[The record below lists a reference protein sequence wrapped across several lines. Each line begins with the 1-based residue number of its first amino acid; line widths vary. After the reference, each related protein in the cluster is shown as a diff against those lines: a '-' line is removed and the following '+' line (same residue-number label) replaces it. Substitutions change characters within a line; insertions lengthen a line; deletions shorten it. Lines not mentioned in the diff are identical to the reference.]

1 MRTKPFMKIETI
13 ANDNIDVIEPLWIEL
28 NRHQLDPTRYFEAY
42 YRQNNFARRKAV
54 LLAKDQ
60 LMLRVVEVDS
70 QHVGFCVAS
79 VNCQIAEIDSLYVK
93 PGARDNGIG
102 AALMDSA
109 FAWLSK
115 QSVSSV
121 RLLVGEGNESV
132 IAFYQK
138 YGFSRRAVLLETN
151 LNRSEL

>member
-1 MRTKPFMKIETI
+1 MKIETI

-28 NRHQLDPTRYFEAY
+28 NRHQLDRTRYFEAY

-109 FAWLSK
+109 FAWLS
-115 QSVSSV
+115 
-121 RLLVGEGNESV
+121 LLVGEGNESV